1 MLITSFLWII
11 AFIGFLS
18 TKDTRGQPLRT
29 FSDNYDHIETP
40 SICRR
45 NIEGLEPLVS
55 HELDVLRQ
63 FLHISKANKTK
74 LKLTSASLTWNIDEA
89 LKLLN
94 FLCGFQL
101 KVETEVLFPFSLSS
115 LKRLRR
121 ETKEETKTVVSS
133 QTIVLT
139 CPVNERNA
147 QNVAWNKDSF
157 ALPVNARQSI
167 LKNGSLLIQEVTK
180 NSDEGTY
187 NCRYHDNRLRSRNH
201 VVILRV
207 IEPPAISPFQFPSD
221 AVVGMRIRIMCSVIL
236 GDPPFHFTWL
246 KDGVILSASY
256 GLSVQY
262 FQDYSILSTT
272 NLVPKNSGNYTC
284 SVSNGAGTAS
294 NSALLIVNAPPSWIV
309 EPQNMEVVLGRSI
322 RIDCSANGLP
332 KPKITW
338 KKSESNE
345 PADYT
350 PIYNSHKHTLYP
362 NGSLLIHSASKDE
375 EGYYVCEARNGYGT
389 NLNKLINLT
398 VNQPPIFNVKFR
410 SHSVQ
415 KGQSVDIPCVVAGD
429 QPIKFTWL
437 KDGLTLTNSSRY
449 LISASEL
456 PLSSHMSTLKIRQT
470 SRNDSGTYLC
480 ETRNK
485 YGEDAVKIHLLIQ
498 EAPGPPF
505 NISVTNVTGRT
516 ISLLWTEPY
525 TGNSD
530 ISRYLIK
537 YQKELSG
544 QQQDLTMNF
553 TVGGSQREVV
563 LSGLE
568 PASSYLLSVTAEN
581 SVGWGSQSEW
591 LSAKTQQEAPSGP
604 PTEVMVQAT
613 GPNSIKVVWKPPRD
627 DQWNGK
633 ISGYYIG
640 YKPIDENTY
649 VYKTFHVKNETA
661 QEQFHLTNL
670 KRSTIYYITIHA
682 FNSKGPGPRSDE
694 VQVKTLDDVPPSA
707 PHLKYLSVSTS
718 SITLQWSQRTTFGTN
733 VVDYTLHYRQENEQS
748 GWTVVPIATDQEQY
762 TQTNL
767 QCGTTYQFFMT
778 SHNTVGRS
786 EPSNKLN
793 IRTAGAAPVSPA
805 REDFITVNIT
815 EVTLD
820 FSKWKDGGCLITFY
834 TIKLRKKFHSHWKTL
849 IDNLQFKAK
858 PPFQLLTL
866 SPATW
871 YELLITVQNS
881 AGTTEAMYDFRT
893 REILSRETIKKP
905 KVRTTYFI
913 IDLEILIPI
922 TVSSFVVVV
931 VIIVGCVLC
940 IREPRSAHHEN
951 ETQIY
956 GKTTHNVIQMKDI
969 GNSPPLDYVSSEDGT
984 QRSSPYSQ
992 STNHCPASQSVFVSR
1007 PEEELHPYATPYD
1020 TLPVPPSSDNQRQ
1033 PGASTI
1039 RTLTRK
1045 ERDMRIHNV
1054 YSKQVD
1060 SARVAL

>member
-11 AFIGFLS
+11 AFIGLMS
-18 TKDTRGQPLRT
+18 TKYTRGQPWRT
-29 FSDNYDHIETP
+29 FRENYDHTEIP
-40 SICRR
+40 SLCRR
-45 NIEGLEPLVS
+45 SAEKLQPLTS
-55 HELDVLRQ
+55 HELGALRQ
-63 FLHISKANKTK
+63 FLHISKAKKTK
-74 LKLTSASLTWNIDEA
+74 PKLTSASLTWNIDEA
-89 LKLLN
+89 LKLLH

-115 LKRLRR
+115 LKRFRR
-121 ETKEETKTVVSS
+121 EVKEETKTAVSS

-147 QNVAWNKDSF
+147 KNVVWSKDSF
-157 ALPVNARQSI
+157 ALPINARQSI

-180 NSDEGTY
+180 HSDEGTY
-187 NCRYHDNRLRSRNH
+187 KCRYHDNRLRSRNH

-207 IEPPAISPFQFPSD
+207 IEPPAVSPFQFPSD

-236 GDPPFHFTWL
+236 GDPPFHFSWL
-246 KDGVILSASY
+246 KDGVVLSASY

-294 NSALLIVNAPPSWIV
+294 NSALLVVNAPPSWIV
-309 EPQNMEVVLGRSI
+309 EPQNMEVVLGRSV
-322 RIDCSANGLP
+322 RIDCSADGLP

-345 PADYT
+345 PAGYT
-350 PIYNSHKHTLYP
+350 PVYNSHKHTLYP
-362 NGSLLIHSASKDE
+362 NGSLLVHSAGKGE

-437 KDGLTLTNSSRY
+437 KDGLILTNSSKY
-449 LISASEL
+449 LISVSEL
-456 PLSSHMSTLKIRQT
+456 QQSSHMEIRRT
-470 SRNDSGTYLC
+470 TRNDSGTYLC
-480 ETRNK
+480 QTRNK
-485 YGEDAVKIHLLIQ
+485 YGKDEMTIHLLIQ

-505 NISVTNVTGRT
+505 NITITNVTGRT

-537 YQKELSG
+537 YQKEIPG
-544 QQQDLTMNF
+544 QQQILMMNI
-553 TVGGSQREVV
+553 TVDGFQRDVV

-568 PASSYLLSVTAEN
+568 PASSYLISVTAEN
-581 SVGWGSQSEW
+581 AVGWGSQSEW
-591 LSAKTQQEAPSGP
+591 VSTKTQPEAPSGP

-613 GPNSIKVVWKPPRD
+613 GPNSLKVVWKPPRND
-627 DQWNGK
+627 HWNGR
-633 ISGYYIG
+633 IIGYYIG
-640 YKPIDENTY
+640 YKPVDEKTY
-649 VYKTFHVKNETA
+649 VYKTFHAKNETV
-661 QEQFHLTNL
+661 QEKFHLTNL
-670 KRSTIYYITIHA
+670 KRSTVYYITIHA

-707 PHLKYLSVSTS
+707 PHLRSLSSTNS
-718 SITLQWSQRTTFGTN
+718 SITLQWSQRTTFGSN
-733 VVDYTLHYRQENEQS
+733 VVDYTLHYRKENEHS

-786 EPSNKLN
+786 EPSNKLI
-793 IRTAGAAPVSPA
+793 IRTAGMAPVSPA
-805 REDFITVNIT
+805 REDFITVNVT
-815 EVTLD
+815 EASLD
-820 FSKWKDGGCLITFY
+820 FSKWKDGGCLMTSY
-834 TIKLRKKFHSHWKTL
+834 TIKLREKFHSRWKTL
-849 IDNLQFKAK
+849 LDNLQFKAK
-858 PPFQLLTL
+858 PPFQLLAL
-866 SPATW
+866 SPDTW

-893 REILSRETIKKP
+893 REIISRETVKKP

-922 TVSSFVVVV
+922 TVSSFVVMV

-940 IREPRSAHHEN
+940 IREPRSVHREN

-956 GKTTHNVIQMKDI
+956 GKTTQNVIQMKDI
-969 GNSPPLDYVSSEDGT
+969 GNSSPLDYVSSEDGT

-992 STNHCPASQSVFVSR
+992 STNHCPATQSMFVSR

-1020 TLPVPPSSDNQRQ
+1020 TLPVPPSSDNQHQ

-1045 ERDMRIHNV
+1045 ERDVRIHNV
-1054 YSKQVD
+1054 YSKQDD
-1060 SARVAL
+1060 SARAAL